1 VSNYTSDACPANFN
15 RDRDIAPASSYM
27 FFVKIEFNEV
37 IELSAICSTQ
47 IKFLREIEIPIRKK
61 Y

>member
-1 VSNYTSDACPANFN
+1 
-15 RDRDIAPASSYM
+15 M

-37 IELSAICSTQ
+37 IEISAIFSTQ